1 MQTQMILISYWDLA
15 ILSVLVFLTGFLL
28 WLNGFTHVKQYFWA
42 NVRTVVQLSFM
53 GVWLSW
59 VFYADNPIWVAL
71 VGAIMLL
78 AAGYEISKRQQYRFK
93 KLSSILIGLWSLSVT
108 ALVLLI
114 LVLTVVIQPEPWY
127 QPQYAIPLLG
137 MLLGNS
143 MTAIGVGLDNLTR
156 NSKQLRA
163 KIEAQLALGYT
174 AKESMKFIKQQALHA
189 SMIPVINMLVAAGI
203 ISLPGMMTGQIL
215 AGADPMEAVKYQ
227 IMIMLL
233 IATSTATGTII
244 AINLAARKL
253 FDERQRLDLES
264 LQKVKK

>member
-1 MQTQMILISYWDLA
+1 MQTEMILISYTDLVV
-15 ILSVLVFLTGFLL
+15 LSVLVVLMGAVL
-28 WLNGFTHVKQYFWA
+28 WLQGFTHVKQYYWA
-42 NVRTVVQLSFM
+42 NLRAVVQLSFM

-59 VFYADNPIWVAL
+59 VFYAENPLWVAL
-71 VGAIMLL
+71 VGLIMLL
-78 AAGYEISKRQQYRFK
+78 AAGYEIAKRQQYRFQ
-93 KLSSILIGLWSLSVT
+93 KLSSILIGLWSLSLT
-108 ALVLLI
+108 ALVLLVV
-114 LVLTVVIQPEPWY
+114 VLTIVIQPEPWY

-156 NSKQLRA
+156 NAKQLKN
-163 KIEAQLALGYT
+163 KIEAQLALGYSQ
-174 AKESMKFIKQQALHA
+174 KESMKFIQQQALHA

-233 IATSTATGTII
+233 IATSTAGGTLI
-244 AINLAARKL
+244 AINLATRKL
-253 FDERQRLDLES
+253 FDERQRLQLDV

>member
-15 ILSVLVFLTGFLL
+15 MLSVFVVLTGGIL
-28 WLNGFTHVKQYFWA
+28 WLNGFSHVKQYYWA
-42 NVRTVVQLSFM
+42 NIRSVAQLLFM

-59 VFYADNPIWVAL
+59 VFYADNPIWVLL
-71 VGAIMLL
+71 VGLIMLL
-78 AAGYEISKRQQYRFK
+78 AAGYEIAKRQQYRFK
-93 KLSSILIGLWSLSVT
+93 KLNSILIGLMSLSVT
-108 ALVLLI
+108 SLVLLVA
-114 LVLTVVIQPEPWY
+114 VLTLVINPEPWY

-143 MTAIGVGLDNLTR
+143 MTAIGVGLDNLTK
-156 NSKQLRA
+156 NAKQLKS

-174 AKESMKFIKQQALHA
+174 AKESMAFIKQQSLHA

-227 IMIMLL
+227 IMIMML
-233 IATSTATGTII
+233 IATSTALGTMI
-244 AINLAARKL
+244 AVKLASRKL
-253 FDERQRLDLES
+253 FDERQRLHLEI
-264 LQKVKK
+264 LEKAKT